1 MSAPSSQPHDEL
13 PVTGLI
19 ESLQNGLPRDLD
31 EQEVAALLGWI
42 ASSSRNPG
50 AQVLSDALGSSG
62 ENEALTG
69 HAFSLL
75 DEAIFAGETLLTGP
89 AGVSEEREHDARR
102 RRYRL
107 LLSAFHPDRYPARA
121 DWLTSRSQVITRAYA
136 RFKTGQIDELP
147 EVESPPPAARTR
159 PPEYRGITP
168 TWRLAER
175 LRSRW
180 GQDRFL
186 AHKIIGVLALI
197 LLLPVI
203 SILLDQQT
211 QSPIDTENSPNQRI
225 DLAALDLRI
234 DQWPLPSLAA
244 GWIESGHEEMANGLL
259 GDPYSDSGSE
269 SLWATLQTI
278 VAVGIPEWLD
288 RARVGPSPENSSDSP
303 GIQMLAF
310 LSDTRDQIDAL
321 ADAADARARQPERE
335 RQERRENRAP
345 DRPPT
350 LPETPTPDP
359 SSQVASTTTNQ
370 QDQPNERN
378 QPNQPS
384 LPRGSLHL
392 GPLANHQVGD
402 LLNDYRSSIEAGDLE
417 GVLSVLGREPRD
429 NNRIG
434 RGWFEQHYRELFNS
448 SSQRS
453 LSLQILN
460 ATRHGQGWRV
470 AAQYQLDLRDADSGQ
485 DDRLERDVEFV
496 ILPDPFRLKIVEIQ
510 Y

>member
-1 MSAPSSQPHDEL
+1 VNNATDKAAREPQID
-13 PVTGLI
+13 TLI
-19 ESLQNGLPRDLD
+19 EALQNGLRQELTD
-31 EQEVAALLGWI
+31 QEVAALLGWI

-50 AQVLSDALGSSG
+50 AQALNQALGPSG
-62 ENEALTG
+62 DNEALTG

-89 AGVSEEREHDARR
+89 AGVSEERENDARR

-136 RFKTGQIDELP
+136 RFKTGQTDELP
-147 EVESPPPAARTR
+147 AVAAPPPAAN
-159 PPEYRGITP
+159 PGPSDYRGITP

-186 AHKIIGVLALI
+186 AHKIIGILALF

-203 SILLDQQT
+203 SILLDQQIRAPDDD
-211 QSPIDTENSPNQRI
+211 QRPAKPRI
-225 DLAALDLRI
+225 DLDALDLRVER
-234 DQWPLPSLAA
+234 WPLPDLTAPWLAA
-244 GWIESGHEEMANGLL
+244 DQSDLAVA
-259 GDPYSDSGSE
+259 DPEPVTLPE
-269 SLWATLQTI
+269 SLWDSFQAASSIDL
-278 VAVGIPEWLD
+278 PEWLD
-288 RARVGPSPENSSDSP
+288 RARVGYARSTADSP

-310 LSDTRDQIDAL
+310 LSESWDQIDELIATTEASEAL
-321 ADAADARARQPERE
+321 PQPER
-335 RQERRENRAP
+335 
-345 DRPPT
+345 RPPNAE
-350 LPETPTPDP
+350 PAREPRDRNA
-359 SSQVASTTTNQ
+359 SSPAPAAPVASATPNRSERPS
-370 QDQPNERN
+370 DQPGQVE
-378 QPNQPS
+378 PP
-384 LPRGSLHL
+384 LPGGSINL
-392 GPLANHQVGD
+392 GPLSNHQVGD

-417 GVLSVLGREPRD
+417 GLLDVLGREPRD
-429 NNRIG
+429 NHRVG
-434 RGWFEQHYRELFNS
+434 RGWFEQHYRELFNA

-470 AAQYQLDLRDADSGQ
+470 TAQYQLDMRDVHSGQ
-485 DDRLERDVEFV
+485 NDRMERDVEFV
-496 ILPDPFRLKIVEIQ
+496 ILPDPFRLKIVAVE